1 MRYVEP
7 GVYKVRS
14 VAEAKWEQ
22 KFCSL
27 SGNDYTFFLEIAN
40 WMKSYD
46 AKEWDR
52 LVCSPEAM
60 KKKIKRSKIETKIL
74 VNSKKIKSMT
84 LKELFS
90 KGNVDVIQMIINRK

>member
-1 MRYVEP
+1 
-7 GVYKVRS
+7 
-14 VAEAKWEQ
+14 
-22 KFCSL
+22 
-27 SGNDYTFFLEIAN
+27 
-40 WMKSYD
+40 MKSYD

-90 KGNVDVIQMIINRK
+90 KGNVDVI